1 MSERD
6 ELIEI
11 LHQTA
16 TADRVKNT
24 PLRHVPV
31 VAAKVEEVADA
42 ILAAGYRKQES

>member
-1 MSERD
+1 VSERD